1 MVKYSAPAHHSSDDV
16 PESRLPENEPQES
29 SPLSLRLAGSP
40 VLPFGMLSAVGLP
53 PGVSWANRFSLLNA
67 VSWSLV
73 LGSPLILYAKSIGC
87 GDAILG
93 ILAAIPPLLV
103 VLQIPGAYLL
113 PRFGYRRVM
122 VSGWAA
128 RTVFIFTLAVSVL
141 WPSTDLAKVAW
152 LLISIGV
159 FSIFRSITGGA
170 YMPWVTSLVPPD
182 VRGKFFTRDQL
193 FGQAGNVISLLVAAA
208 CLLGNPQPWQF
219 ALVFFLAGAG
229 GFASLLCLV
238 RLPEISNPEAHAH
251 SGARV
256 DLAEMLCQRSFRRL
270 GIFNVVY
277 SLVWG
282 ALGVFTIAFL
292 RQTEGLAQSAIVLLS
307 SASVFGGLVSL
318 LWSGVVIDRIGSRPI
333 MTVCVLA
340 SLVIFLGWW
349 ALAAEV
355 VALNPIY
362 IGTLYLLMG
371 MSALNFAAANNRLQS
386 LNIPHHGRNH
396 YFAVFAV
403 ATSAA
408 AGLSPLVWGLILESI
423 GKHHSHGGPVVWN
436 RYSIFFACGCLLC
449 LPLLA
454 LTRGLEDHF
463 HPGASP
469 QSATP

>member
-1 MVKYSAPAHHSSDDV
+1 MVRKSSQAYSTGDV
-16 PESRLPENEPQES
+16 QES
-29 SPLSLRLAGSP
+29 TPLQNESHDAPLSLRFAGSP
-40 VLPFGMLSAVGLP
+40 VMPFGMLSAVGLP
-53 PGVSWANRFSLLNA
+53 PGVSWANWFSLVNA

-93 ILAAIPPLLV
+93 VLAAIPPLLV

-128 RTVFIFTLAVSVL
+128 RTVFIFALAASVL
-141 WPSTDLAKVAW
+141 LPDANLVKVAW
-152 LLISIGV
+152 LLASIAV

-208 CLLGNPQPWQF
+208 CLWGSPHPWQF
-219 ALVFFLAGAG
+219 AMVFCLAGTG

-238 RLPEISNPEAHAH
+238 RLPEISTPEAHAR

-256 DLAEMLCQRSFRRL
+256 SLMAMLRQRSFRRL
-270 GIFNVVY
+270 TVFNVVY

-292 RQTEGLAQSAIVLLS
+292 RQTEGLSESVIVLLS
-307 SASVFGGLVSL
+307 SVSVFGGLVSL
-318 LWSGVVIDRIGSRPI
+318 LWSGVVLDHIGSIPI
-333 MTVCVLA
+333 MTLCAVA
-340 SLVIFLGWW
+340 SILIFAGWW
-349 ALAAEV
+349 ALAANLIAV
-355 VALNPIY
+355 NPIF
-362 IGTLYLLMG
+362 IGILYLLMG

-403 ATSAA
+403 ATSVA
-408 AGLSPLVWGLILESI
+408 AGLSPLIWGVILESI
-423 GKHHSHGGPVVWN
+423 GMHHGHTGWVAWN
-436 RYSIFFACGCLLC
+436 RYSIFFFCGGLLC
-449 LPLLA
+449 LPMLA
-454 LTRGLEDHF
+454 LTRLLVDYSRANVTGSSV
-463 HPGASP
+463 AK
-469 QSATP
+469 

>member
-1 MVKYSAPAHHSSDDV
+1 MVKKSGQVPLADDIH
-16 PESRLPENEPQES
+16 ESTPLEPQPQEGA
-29 SPLSLRLAGSP
+29 PLSLRFAGSP
-40 VLPFGMLSAVGLP
+40 VIPFGMLSAVGLP

-93 ILAAIPPLLV
+93 LLAAIPPLLV

-128 RTVFIFTLAVSVL
+128 RTVFIFALAGSVL
-141 WPSTDLAKVAW
+141 WPDSNLAKIAW
-152 LLISIGV
+152 LLASIGV

-208 CLLGNPQPWQF
+208 CLLGNPHPWQF
-219 ALVFFLAGAG
+219 ALVFVLAGTG

-238 RLPEISNPEAHAH
+238 RLPEISTPESHAR

-256 DLAEMLCQRSFRRL
+256 RLVAMLQQRSFRQL
-270 GIFNVVY
+270 GVFNVVY

-282 ALGVFTIAFL
+282 GLGVFTIAFL
-292 RQTEGLAQSAIVLLS
+292 RQTEGLSQSAIVLLS
-307 SASVFGGLVSL
+307 SVSVLGGLASL
-318 LWSGVVIDRIGSRPI
+318 LWSGVVIDHIGSRPI
-333 MTVCVLA
+333 MTLCVVA
-340 SLVIFLGWW
+340 SILIFLGWW
-349 ALAAEV
+349 ALAAKIISLDPV
-355 VALNPIY
+355 F
-362 IGTLYLLMG
+362 IGILYLLMG
-371 MSALNFAAANNRLQS
+371 ISALNFAAANNRLQS

-403 ATSAA
+403 ATSVA
-408 AGLSPLVWGLILESI
+408 AGLSPLIWGLILEAI
-423 GKHHSHGGPVVWN
+423 GTHHSYTGWVAWN

-449 LPLLA
+449 LPLLMFA
-454 LTRGLEDHF
+454 RRLEDHSRA
-463 HPGASP
+463 HIRP
-469 QSATP
+469 ATTAG

>member
-1 MVKYSAPAHHSSDDV
+1 MVKKSSQAYSTGDV
-16 PESRLPENEPQES
+16 QESTPLQNEPQDA
-29 SPLSLRLAGSP
+29 PLSLRFAGSP
-40 VLPFGMLSAVGLP
+40 VMPFGMLSAVGLP

-93 ILAAIPPLLV
+93 VLAAIPPLLV

-128 RTVFIFTLAVSVL
+128 RTVFIFALAASVL
-141 WPSTDLAKVAW
+141 LPDANLVKVAW
-152 LLISIGV
+152 LLASIAV

-193 FGQAGNVISLLVAAA
+193 FGQGGNVISLLVAAA
-208 CLLGNPQPWQF
+208 CLVGNPQPWQF
-219 ALVFFLAGAG
+219 ALVFFLAGTG

-238 RLPEISNPEAHAH
+238 RLPEISTPESHAR

-256 DLAEMLCQRSFRRL
+256 SLMTMLRQRSFRRL
-270 GIFNVVY
+270 TVFNVVY

-292 RQTEGLAQSAIVLLS
+292 RQTEGLSQSAIVLLS
-307 SASVFGGLVSL
+307 SVSVFGGLVSL
-318 LWSGVVIDRIGSRPI
+318 LWSGVVLDHIGSLPI
-333 MTVCVLA
+333 MTLCVVA
-340 SLVIFLGWW
+340 SILIFVGWW
-349 ALAAEV
+349 TLAANL
-355 VALNPIY
+355 VAVNPIF
-362 IGTLYLLMG
+362 IGILYLLMG
-371 MSALNFAAANNRLQS
+371 ISALNFAAANNRLQS

-403 ATSAA
+403 ATSVA
-408 AGLSPLVWGLILESI
+408 AGLSPLIWGVILESI
-423 GKHHSHGGPVVWN
+423 GIHHGHTGWVAWN

-454 LTRGLEDHF
+454 LTRWLEDH
-463 HPGASP
+463 
-469 QSATP
+469 SAANITPARSEE

>member
-1 MVKYSAPAHHSSDDV
+1 MVKKSSQAYSTGDV
-16 PESRLPENEPQES
+16 QETTPLQNEPHDA
-29 SPLSLRLAGSP
+29 PLSLRFAGSP
-40 VLPFGMLSAVGLP
+40 VMPFGMLSAVGLP

-93 ILAAIPPLLV
+93 VLAAIPPLLV

-128 RTVFIFTLAVSVL
+128 RTVFIFALAASVL
-141 WPSTDLAKVAW
+141 LPDANLVKVAW
-152 LLISIGV
+152 LLASIAV

-208 CLLGNPQPWQF
+208 CLWGNPQPWQF
-219 ALVFFLAGAG
+219 ALVFFLAGTG

-238 RLPEISNPEAHAH
+238 RLPEISTPESHAR

-256 DLAEMLCQRSFRRL
+256 SLMAMLRQRSFRRL
-270 GIFNVVY
+270 TVFNVVY

-292 RQTEGLAQSAIVLLS
+292 RQTEGLSQSAIVLLS
-307 SASVFGGLVSL
+307 SVSVFGGLVSL
-318 LWSGVVIDRIGSRPI
+318 LWSGVVLDHIGSIPI
-333 MTVCVLA
+333 MTLCAVA
-340 SLVIFLGWW
+340 SILIFAGWW
-349 ALAAEV
+349 ALAANLIAV
-355 VALNPIY
+355 NPIF
-362 IGTLYLLMG
+362 IGILYLLMG

-403 ATSAA
+403 ATSVA
-408 AGLSPLVWGLILESI
+408 AGLSPLIWGVILESI
-423 GKHHSHGGPVVWN
+423 GIHHGHTGWIAWN
-436 RYSIFFACGCLLC
+436 RYSIFFFCGCLLC
-449 LPLLA
+449 LPLLV
-454 LTRGLEDHF
+454 LTRWLEDHS
-463 HPGASP
+463 PASST
-469 QSATP
+469 SASSER

>member
-1 MVKYSAPAHHSSDDV
+1 MVKKSGQVPLADDIH
-16 PESRLPENEPQES
+16 ESTPLEPQPQEGA
-29 SPLSLRLAGSP
+29 PLSLRFAGSP
-40 VLPFGMLSAVGLP
+40 VIPFGMLSAVGLP

-93 ILAAIPPLLV
+93 LLAAIPPLLV

-128 RTVFIFTLAVSVL
+128 RTVFIFALAGSVL
-141 WPSTDLAKVAW
+141 WPDSNLAKIAW
-152 LLISIGV
+152 LLASIGV

-208 CLLGNPQPWQF
+208 CLLGNPHPWQF
-219 ALVFFLAGAG
+219 ALVFVLAGTG

-238 RLPEISNPEAHAH
+238 RLPEISTPESHAR

-256 DLAEMLCQRSFRRL
+256 RLVAMLQQRSFRQL
-270 GIFNVVY
+270 GVFNVVY

-282 ALGVFTIAFL
+282 GLGVFTIAFL
-292 RQTEGLAQSAIVLLS
+292 RQTEGLSQSAIVLLS
-307 SASVFGGLVSL
+307 SVSVLGGLASL
-318 LWSGVVIDRIGSRPI
+318 LWSGVVIDHIGSRPI
-333 MTVCVLA
+333 MTLCVVA
-340 SLVIFLGWW
+340 SILIFLGWW
-349 ALAAEV
+349 ALAAKIIPLDPV
-355 VALNPIY
+355 F
-362 IGTLYLLMG
+362 IGILYLLMG
-371 MSALNFAAANNRLQS
+371 ISALNFAAANNRLQS

-403 ATSAA
+403 ATSVA
-408 AGLSPLVWGLILESI
+408 AGLSPLIWGLILEAI
-423 GKHHSHGGPVVWN
+423 GTHHSYTGWVAWN

-449 LPLLA
+449 LPLLMFA
-454 LTRGLEDHF
+454 RRLEDHSRA
-463 HPGASP
+463 HIRPAPTAG
-469 QSATP
+469 